1 MKTKSLNPNEDIQ
14 AIREIMER
22 SLKFLSLSGLAG
34 IFAGVCALIGAAV
47 AWFFILNAGQV
58 QYNEYIQNTGSSL
71 NSGIGFYLA
80 LDALLVLVFALLGA
94 VYFSYRKS
102 RKAGQ
107 QFWTNST
114 RRLLF
119 HLMLPLVSG
128 GIIILIL
135 IFRNKTDMV
144 VPFMLVF
151 YGLALV
157 NAGKFTFGEIH
168 YLGLTQ
174 IVLGI
179 LAAVFINYGLLLWTI
194 GFGLM
199 HIIYGTVMYYRH
211 ERTK

>member
-22 SLKFLSLSGLAG
+22 SSKFLSLSGLAG

-47 AWFFILNAGQV
+47 AWFFIFDSDQV
-58 QYNEYIQNTGSSL
+58 QYNEYIHNASSSL
-71 NSGIGFYLA
+71 KSDMGFYL
-80 LDALLVLVFALLGA
+80 LIDALLVLVLAFLGA
-94 VYFSYRKS
+94 IYFSF
-102 RKAGQ
+102 RKAKKAGL

-128 GIIILIL
+128 GIIIIIL
-135 IFRNKTDMV
+135 IFRNKLDLV
-144 VPFMLVF
+144 FPSMLVY

-199 HIIYGTVMYYRH
+199 HIVYGTVMFYRH
-211 ERTK
+211 ER

>member
-22 SLKFLSLSGLAG
+22 SSKFLSLSGLAG
-34 IFAGVCALIGAAV
+34 IFAGVCALIGASV
-47 AWFFILNAGQV
+47 AWVFIFDSGQV
-58 QYNEYIQNTGSSL
+58 QYHEYIQNAIDSAK
-71 NSGIGFYLA
+71 SGIGLYLA
-80 LDALLVLVFALLGA
+80 TDAILVLFFAVLGA
-94 VYFSYRKS
+94 VYFSFKKS
-102 RKAGQ
+102 KKAGQ
-107 QFWTNST
+107 RFWTNST

-135 IFRNKTDMV
+135 IFRNKLDMV

-199 HIIYGTVMYYRH
+199 HIVYGAVMFYRH

>member
-1 MKTKSLNPNEDIQ
+1 MKTNSSNPNEDIQ

-22 SLKFLSLSGLAG
+22 SSKFLSLSGLAG

-47 AWFFILNAGQV
+47 AWLFIFDSGQV
-58 QYNEYIQNTGSSL
+58 QYNEYMQSAIGSTK
-71 NSGIGFYLA
+71 SGIGFYL
-80 LDALLVLVFALLGA
+80 LIDALLVLFFAVLGA
-94 VYFSYRKS
+94 VYFSFRKAQ
-102 RKAGQ
+102 KAGQ
-107 QFWTNST
+107 KFWTYST

-128 GIIILIL
+128 GIIIIIL
-135 IFRNKTDMV
+135 IFRNKLDLV
-144 VPFMLVF
+144 VASMLVY

-174 IVLGI
+174 VVLGI

-199 HIIYGTVMYYRH
+199 HIVYGTVMFYRH